1 MISYGVTGN
10 TARVSEVKFV
20 PIEFLGWD
28 CLTIGALGWGQIQ
41 IANSNFITVRPGY
54 SRKQW
59 MLEFC
64 DVMLEFYPKE
74 IAKIGDR
81 ISRFEQVREFWRN
94 KEES

>member
-1 MISYGVTGN
+1 
-10 TARVSEVKFV
+10 
-20 PIEFLGWD
+20 
-28 CLTIGALGWGQIQ
+28 
-41 IANSNFITVRPGY
+41 
-54 SRKQW
+54 

-81 ISRFEQVREFWRN
+81 VSRFEQVREFWRN